1 MMFISIFGNSTRKS
15 LTMLSKEPI
24 SEGYQTG
31 YSGPGSAQ
39 KYKSFINNWNLK
51 GSKNKGQYN
60 LRTKPKKS
68 N

>member
-1 MMFISIFGNSTRKS
+1 
-15 LTMLSKEPI
+15 MLSKEPI

>member
-1 MMFISIFGNSTRKS
+1 
-15 LTMLSKEPI
+15 MLSKEPI
-24 SEGYQTG
+24 SEG

-51 GSKNKGQYN
+51 GSRNKGQYN
-60 LRTKPKKS
+60 LRAKPKKS